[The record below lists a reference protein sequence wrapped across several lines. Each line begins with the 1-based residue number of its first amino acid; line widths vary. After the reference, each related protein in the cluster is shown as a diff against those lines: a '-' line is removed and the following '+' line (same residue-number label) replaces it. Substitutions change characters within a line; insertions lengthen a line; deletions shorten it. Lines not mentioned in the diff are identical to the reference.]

1 MKRKKPDLVVWDEER
16 GYYPRELTYGS
27 NLSAP
32 AIKLENVDGWR
43 LAKVK
48 DVNSEFKARYD
59 ELIAEAERLKEE
71 YNWNEILYGKTQ
83 YNFQPTVGNIYHL
96 YSREDDSLFLSIIE
110 PSSWNKNHIA
120 SFRLESNNKWTKI

>member
-48 DVNSEFKARYD
+48 DVNNEFKARYD

>member
-27 NLSAP
+27 NLNAP

-71 YNWNEILYGKTQ
+71 YNWNEMLYSKTQ